1 MSKKGLTVLLI
12 LLLAATLR
20 FYKLGQNPPSL
31 DWDEASIGYNAYS
44 LLKTG
49 KDEYGNSWPISIRS
63 FNDYKP
69 PLYTYLTIPSVA
81 LFGLTEF
88 AVRFPS
94 ALAGTLTVLLTY
106 FLVKEL
112 FGKKSSVIAAIT
124 ALLLAI
130 SPWHLQFSR
139 VAFEANL
146 ALLLFVLSVYLFL
159 RAMDTAS
166 PYYHGGAAVA
176 FVATMYSYHS
186 ARAVVPL
193 FLLVMAIIFRKR
205 LLQQTR
211 AVVVALVVGVILMLP
226 MGVTLTR
233 GAAQARFATVSV
245 FTNPGLFT
253 REEERLSRQEEFR
266 KKDQG
271 TFASLLHH
279 RWLVLTQIISENYFD
294 HFNLEFLFLRGDGIG
309 RHNVVGMGLLYFWE
323 LPFLIAGAYYL
334 VKNKEKSL
342 HVVLPWLLVAP
353 AASALTTQSPHAV
366 RSLLMLPIPQ
376 IITAYGI
383 IQIIKALKKYRYA
396 LVLIGVVVCMNFV
409 YYLQLY
415 YIHTPIER
423 SHDWQYGYKQ
433 LVEKVSAIKE
443 EVDEVIITTKYD
455 QPYIYFLFYGKVDP
469 AWYQTVAETGS
480 AGFENYFFRAIQY
493 ERDRQ
498 VKNAVIVGAPIDGTR
513 HEIPDSAPIFDTIQ
527 FLDGKEAFRLVK
539 T

>member
-20 FYKLGQNPPSL
+20 FYKLGLNPPSL

-146 ALLLFVLSVYLFL
+146 ALFLFVLSVYLFL

-166 PYYHGGAAVA
+166 LYYYGGAAVA

-193 FLLVMAIIFRKR
+193 FLLVMAVIFRKR

-211 AVVVALVVGVILMLP
+211 AVVLALVVGVILMLP

-233 GAAQARFATVSV
+233 GTAQARFSTVSV

-266 KKDQG
+266 KEDEG

-279 RWLVLTQIISENYFD
+279 RWLVLAQVISENYFD

-309 RHNVVGMGLLYFWE
+309 RHNVVGMGLLYF
-323 LPFLIAGAYYL
+323 
-334 VKNKEKSL
+334 
-342 HVVLPWLLVAP
+342 
-353 AASALTTQSPHAV
+353 
-366 RSLLMLPIPQ
+366 
-376 IITAYGI
+376 
-383 IQIIKALKKYRYA
+383 
-396 LVLIGVVVCMNFV
+396 
-409 YYLQLY
+409 
-415 YIHTPIER
+415 
-423 SHDWQYGYKQ
+423 
-433 LVEKVSAIKE
+433 
-443 EVDEVIITTKYD
+443 
-455 QPYIYFLFYGKVDP
+455 
-469 AWYQTVAETGS
+469 
-480 AGFENYFFRAIQY
+480 
-493 ERDRQ
+493 
-498 VKNAVIVGAPIDGTR
+498 
-513 HEIPDSAPIFDTIQ
+513 
-527 FLDGKEAFRLVK
+527 
-539 T
+539 